1 MELANVCGFPKY
13 FAQIQRYTTSENTMF
28 LYKDF
33 LEVLTQHIV
42 LRLCMVFVCV
52 CVFDVTK
59 YLPFVSAGQEKRII
73 KEPRCIF
80 R

>member
-1 MELANVCGFPKY
+1 
-13 FAQIQRYTTSENTMF
+13 MF

-42 LRLCMVFVCV
+42 LRLCMVFVCVCVCVCV